1 MNKIM
6 LNEISR
12 MHELMGVI
20 MEQSLNDVQSGSAI
34 LKKGSKGDSVTAVQK
49 ALMDKGYE
57 LPKYGADGGYGDET
71 VAAVKKF
78 QQDNGLSVDGK
89 IGKNTIAKM
98 VSVLNLSVPGA
109 VSAAY
114 EAGRIFGENVK
125 QTVVTIGK
133 ITFVIIMAP
142 LGCAVYI
149 AQQIYNITIELGNI
163 LLKFVNELVEMGFAV
178 ISLLDESQKNLREL
192 IKNALIKAGI
202 EIKKGVEAVWKG
214 IKNLGEGIVKVI
226 AYIFQALYNFFENN
240 KEKFKQTV
248 EQLYAKALM
257 LAAKIFAG
265 VQQVINWMGTQWKKV
280 KDAIG
285 ETWDS
290 VVSGVKSGVDW
301 VKEKA
306 RQATGAVS
314 DFFSGFVS
322 VFENYLRNEK
332 LLYERPL
339 EERLVI
345 MEYNSRKNL
354 ILN

>member
-71 VAAVKKF
+71 VEAVKKF

-109 VSAAY
+109 VSTAY
-114 EAGRIFGENVK
+114 EAGKLFGENVK
-125 QTVVTIGK
+125 QTLVTIGK

-142 LGCAVYI
+142 IGCAVYI
-149 AQQIYNITIELGNI
+149 AQKIYNITIELGNM
-163 LLKFVNELVEMGFAV
+163 LLNFVNELVEMGVAV
-178 ISLLDESQKNLREL
+178 IKLLDESQKKLTEL

-202 EIKKGVEAVWKG
+202 KIKEGAEAIWQG
-214 IKNLGEGIVKVI
+214 IKSLGNGIINVLKN
-226 AYIFQALYNFFENN
+226 IFNALWALGKKIYG
-240 KEKFKQTV
+240 Q
-248 EQLYAKALM
+248 ALM
-257 LAAKIFAG
+257 LAAKIFAE
-265 VQQVINWMGTQWKKV
+265 VQEIINWLGTQWENV
-280 KDAIG
+280 KDVIG
-285 ETWDS
+285 ETWDE
-290 VVSGVKSGVDW
+290 VVSGVKSGIDW

-306 RQATGAVS
+306 QQATGAVS
-314 DFFSGFVS
+314 DFFSGFMS